1 MYRSLGI
8 RLELCSEDKN
18 PNETLDT
25 GPRYVTSFYS
35 GTISTF
41 TTRRKKDEF
50 EAHGHKTFLH

>member
-35 GTISTF
+35 GTNQE
-41 TTRRKKDEF
+41 KKGSSNEV